1 MMYIRSQADKRN
13 KLYTIQENSHKGCY
27 KQKSEEFYHMF
38 CNSLIVYGK
47 VKFGKRKQSK
57 DLRSCETFW
66 D

>member
-13 KLYTIQENSHKGCY
+13 KLYTIQENSHTSKGCY

-47 VKFGKRKQSK
+47 VKFVKRKQSK
-57 DLRSCETFW
+57 DLRSYETF
-66 D
+66 